1 MGGFSLWH
9 WLVVLLVVVLV
20 FGTKKL
26 RGMGS
31 DLGDAV
37 RGFRKGLRDD
47 EQPPSLKADEKPGET
62 VEKTPESN
70 ENNRR

>member
-31 DLGDAV
+31 DLGEAV

-47 EQPPSLKADEKPGET
+47 DPPPSLKADEKPDEVADKARDSSET
-62 VEKTPESN
+62 H
-70 ENNRR
+70 RH